1 MKRPATFALAGLLA
15 AGLSATFAVPAFA
28 ADATANDADLRAA
41 AIDLGHR
48 YDASYA
54 AKDPD
59 GMAAL
64 YATDGLLVSP
74 SGPVIRGRTA
84 LHDYYVKRFASGAQG
99 HAISVK
105 EVHVKGDGGYSVS
118 SFSVN
123 VPGKNGQLHKENGNL
138 VAIYQHDADGWH
150 LSLVEPSVPA
160 GKS

>member
-1 MKRPATFALAGLLA
+1 MKFPARILLTGLLS
-15 AGLSATFAVPAFA
+15 GSALPVFASNAVPDTA
-28 ADATANDADLRAA
+28 ALQAA
-41 AIDLGHR
+41 AVDLGHR

-59 GMAAL
+59 AMAAL

-74 SGPVIRGRTA
+74 SGPVVRGRAA
-84 LHDYYVKRFASGAQG
+84 LHDYYVKRFASGAEG
-99 HAISVK
+99 HAIAVK

-118 SFSVN
+118 TFSVN
-123 VPGKNGQLHKENGNL
+123 VPGKNGKLHKEQGSL

-160 GKS
+160 G